1 MDLRSSYEGVQ
12 VRTHWFQEPAQR
24 PVWKVIGLYLKEMW
38 LLVCWRDRLPGIFP
52 PGFLHS
58 DPTLLL
64 QGGEHTIHLEPR
76 ACPTH
81 SAHHRHAPFPPLH
94 PHDGEHHRCAPPQH
108 SLFPRVPKSGASPV
122 PALPPTPPPL
132 WGTPQVCPSPAL
144 SASRLPKSGASPIPA
159 VSHSHTNAFEEQP
172 TQGALLTAR
181 FWGPEELSL
190 LAPRD
195 SNSQKDGSGQNT
207 TPRTLH
213 KEQRETPLVCI

>member
-12 VRTHWFQEPAQR
+12 VRTQWFQESAQR
-24 PVWKVIGLYLKEMW
+24 PAWKVTGLYLKEMW

-108 SLFPRVPKSGASPV
+108 SLFPCVPKSGASPV
-122 PALPPTPPPL
+122 PALPPTPPPHY
-132 WGTPQVCPSPAL
+132 GEHRRHAPPQ
-144 SASRLPKSGASPIPA
+144 
-159 VSHSHTNAFEEQP
+159 H
-172 TQGALLTAR
+172 
-181 FWGPEELSL
+181 SL
-190 LAPRD
+190 LPASLNRGQAPSQQSRTAALTLLK
-195 SNSQKDGSGQNT
+195 NS
-207 TPRTLH
+207 LH
-213 KEQRETPLVCI
+213 KEPS